1 LTFPRIPAIVT
12 AMSLIAYYA
21 SRLFWAKAGI
31 PLGFLFVKFR
41 KAPVLDALLTMALL
55 LCLGSSVSRGAEA
68 SAPAPTFGSI
78 EETNLQQLLIFSTRL
93 QEQLQA
99 LRLAVEKDRHEAKAA
114 ATQNTEAVLQG
125 LQALQEALSAQRTRE
140 FENLQQSNLAME
152 RSNRAMLLMA
162 GTVAA
167 IGFLALLIMTWFQWR
182 TGNKLAG
189 LSAAWSMPGLAVG
202 SGPPALGPGD
212 AVEQANAR
220 LLGAIGQLDQ
230 RLIEFKR
237 VLASGSNGDSGA
249 GSNHRS
255 ATAASSSAQDPQ
267 ITGLLQQ
274 ANALLSSDN
283 AEGALACFEEVLT
296 LAPNHGE
303 SLVKKGALLERM
315 HRLNEA
321 IECYDRAIAADSSL
335 TLAYLHK
342 GGLCNRLER
351 FKEALDCYE
360 KALRTHEQ
368 RGNSI

>member
-1 LTFPRIPAIVT
+1 
-12 AMSLIAYYA
+12 MSLIAYYA
-21 SRLFWAKAGI
+21 SRLFWAEAGT
-31 PLGFLFVKFR
+31 PSGLLFVKFR
-41 KAPVLDALLTMALL
+41 RPQLLDLFLGMALL
-55 LCLGSSVSRGAEA
+55 LSLAWISRGAEA
-68 SAPAPTFGSI
+68 SAPVPGSGSI
-78 EETNLQQLLIFSTRL
+78 EETNLQQLLSLSAQL
-93 QEQLQA
+93 QEQFQA
-99 LRLAVEKDRHEAKAA
+99 LRLAVEKDQQEAKAA

-125 LQALQEALSAQRTRE
+125 LQVLQEALSAQRARE
-140 FENLQQSNLAME
+140 FETLQQSNLAME

-162 GTVAA
+162 GAVAA

-189 LSAAWSMPGLAVG
+189 LSVAWSNPGLA
-202 SGPPALGPGD
+202 SGPATSALGSGD
-212 AVEQANAR
+212 AVEEANAR

-230 RLIEFKR
+230 RLVEFKR
-237 VLASGSNGDSGA
+237 VLASGGNGDLGRGSGDVFAAA
-249 GSNHRS
+249 GSEPGQDPRVAGLLRQ
-255 ATAASSSAQDPQ
+255 ATA
-267 ITGLLQQ
+267 LM
-274 ANALLSSDN
+274 NSDN
-283 AEGALACFEEVLT
+283 AEAALACFEEVLA

-321 IECYDRAIAADSSL
+321 IECYDRAIAADSSM